1 MWKDLHCQNIFNVI
15 CAFRFFFS
23 ILWPTAA
30 EHQASLIS
38 FSSCSYHWGCVSLSQ
53 AAVWFCNEVKL
64 NSSKSRMF
72 FSHCCCKHV
81 FVQLYSFP
89 IHLLRF
95 KCIKSV
101 SEPTKGLPCKS
112 MLPGF
117 NNDVIVLK
125 KRHVNKDFVAHADMP
140 FVPGSGST
148 HKCQFVRNQRSDK
161 FPATQPDFG

>member
-1 MWKDLHCQNIFNVI
+1 MSFAPSD
-15 CAFRFFFS
+15 FFFLFCGPLLQS
-23 ILWPTAA
+23 TKPPLFHLAHVHTTEAVFLSRKQQCGFA
-30 EHQASLIS
+30 TR
-38 FSSCSYHWGCVSLSQ
+38 SSWTVRSHGC
-53 AAVWFCNEVKL
+53 
-64 NSSKSRMF
+64 F
-72 FSHCCCKHV
+72 F